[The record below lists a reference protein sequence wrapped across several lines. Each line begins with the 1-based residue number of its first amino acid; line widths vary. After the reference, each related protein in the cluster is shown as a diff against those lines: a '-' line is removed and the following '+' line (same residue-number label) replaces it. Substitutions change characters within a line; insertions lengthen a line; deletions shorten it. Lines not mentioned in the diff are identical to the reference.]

1 MAGTDQQAWRL
12 RQVIDGCRDAFIEFD
27 GDCAISEWS
36 SRAEQLLGW
45 SREEMVGRTLF
56 DCVADRH
63 TEAIEQG
70 MAVLRSWGAGARP
83 EAMPTGARPLVL
95 EIELRHRS
103 GETVAATGTVFAT
116 ATAPE
121 LRIGVFVQE
130 ARTGEEGHHG
140 EGHGTP
146 QIRDRLHDP
155 LTGLPNRMLF
165 IQRLATA
172 IEALREAG
180 GSVAVVTFGLD
191 RFKAINDAMGHEAGD
206 DLLVAAASR
215 LRVAG
220 GTVRPVLARLG
231 GDEFLAL
238 FEQPGGVAG
247 RDAEVFSARVLSS
260 MGEPFDIGGREI
272 FLSASAGIAST
283 ADPGTEASM
292 LLADAEA
299 AMHEGKSGGG
309 GGMRVFGEAT
319 RRQVVE
325 RLHTELD
332 LHRALDRGEL
342 HPPLPAGG
350 GHRRLGDG
358 GDGGAAAVVP
368 SRARPH
374 GAGPV
379 HPRGGGERADHPHR
393 GLGDGRGVLAV
404 AAVAPRGGH
413 RLRHRGGQPL
423 GAPGGPPRPHGH
435 GGGGPGVHGPAAR
448 APHAR
453 DHRERAL
460 MRDADSAMGVLG
472 ALKRTG
478 VSLAVDDF
486 GTGYCSLS
494 YLHRFPL
501 DILKIDKA
509 FVDELDD
516 GEGTE
521 IVAAV
526 VDLAHAL
533 GLDVVA
539 EGVETERQLA
549 ILRQLG
555 CDHAQGYLFSRPVPP
570 SGLGHPFGDDVPW
583 ASLPGVL
590 GSVADGL
597 PETAALAAR
606 GAGPGGG
613 ISTRGPACTGAGD
626 TTAAS
631 GRGDLNPRP
640 RAPKA
645 RALPGCATPRSCAH
659 GAPGHASV
667 RRRGSAGG
675 PAAAVSGR
683 RGGGAPAGRRC
694 PRRPRRW

>member
-1 MAGTDQQAWRL
+1 MAGTDQQAWRI

-27 GDCAISEWS
+27 GDCAIIEWGR
-36 SRAEQLLGW
+36 RAEQLLGW
-45 SREEMVGRTLF
+45 TREEMVGRTLF

-63 TEAIEQG
+63 VEAIEQG
-70 MAVLRSWGAGARP
+70 MAVLRSWGAGVKP
-83 EAMPTGARPLVL
+83 EALPTGARPLVL

-103 GETVAATGTVFAT
+103 GETVAATGSVFAT
-116 ATAPE
+116 GTAPE

-140 EGHGTP
+140 EGHGAP

-172 IEALREAG
+172 IAALREAG
-180 GSVAVVTFGLD
+180 GSVAVVAFGLD

-206 DLLVAAASR
+206 DLLVAVASR
-215 LRVAG
+215 LRLAG
-220 GTVRPVLARLG
+220 GSVRPILARLG

-247 RDAEVFSARVLSS
+247 RDAEVYAARVLSA

-283 ADPGTEASM
+283 ADHGTEASM
-292 LLADAEA
+292 FLADAEA
-299 AMHEGKSGGG
+299 AMHEGKGGGG
-309 GGMRVFGEAT
+309 GGMRVFGEAM

-342 HPPLPAGG
+342 TLHYQPVVDIAGSGTVGMEALLRWCHPEHGLMGPDHFIPVAEESGLIIPIGAWVMAEACSQLQRW
-350 GHRRLGDG
+350 HQDG
-358 GDGGAAAVVP
+358 GMASGTVEVNL
-368 SRARPH
+368 SARQ
-374 GAGPV
+374 V
-379 HPRGGGERADHPHR
+379 DHPDLMATVEEVLETT
-393 GLGDGRGVLAV
+393 GL
-404 AAVAPRGGH
+404 
-413 RLRHRGGQPL
+413 
-423 GAPGGPPRPHGH
+423 PPEHLTL
-435 GGGGPGVHGPAAR
+435 
-448 APHAR
+448 
-453 DHRERAL
+453 EITESAL

-583 ASLPGVL
+583 ARLPGVL

-597 PETAALAAR
+597 PESAALAAR
-606 GAGPGGG
+606 GVGPGGR
-613 ISTRGPACTGAGD
+613 I
-626 TTAAS
+626 
-631 GRGDLNPRP
+631 
-640 RAPKA
+640 
-645 RALPGCATPRSCAH
+645 
-659 GAPGHASV
+659 
-667 RRRGSAGG
+667 
-675 PAAAVSGR
+675 
-683 RGGGAPAGRRC
+683 
-694 PRRPRRW
+694 